1 MSYRSPKIQLLFWL
15 SFFAVIF
22 YLWLIS
28 VGLSNFV
35 FDNSNELSPPQNII
49 FLMFVLYGL
58 LIIDILAGIFIAT
71 MINNRYYQRFFG
83 ILLMVAF
90 FSFLVA
96 KGLFG

>member
-1 MSYRSPKIQLLFWL
+1 MYRSPKIQLLFWL
-15 SFFAVIF
+15 SFFAIIF
-22 YLWLIS
+22 YLWLIG
-28 VGLSNFV
+28 VGVSNFL
-35 FDNSNELSPPQNII
+35 FEDTTRLAPPQNVI

-83 ILLMVAF
+83 VLLMVAF
-90 FSFLVA
+90 FSFLVT

>member
-1 MSYRSPKIQLLFWL
+1 MEYRSPKVQLLFWL
-15 SFFAVIF
+15 SFFAIIF
-22 YLWLIS
+22 YLWLIG
-28 VGLSNFV
+28 VGVSNFI
-35 FDNSNELSPPQNII
+35 FKDETRLAPPSNVI

-58 LIIDILAGIFIAT
+58 LIVDILAGIFIAT

-83 ILLMVAF
+83 ILLMIAF